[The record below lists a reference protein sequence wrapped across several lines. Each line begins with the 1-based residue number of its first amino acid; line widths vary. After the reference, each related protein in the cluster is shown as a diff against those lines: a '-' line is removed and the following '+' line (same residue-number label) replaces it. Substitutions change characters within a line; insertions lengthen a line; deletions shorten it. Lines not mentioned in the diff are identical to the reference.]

1 MYISFRNYLR
11 YKTIYPETFNGF
23 DEIEYVNVMD
33 KSPVPVLN
41 TYPVLSFSPL
51 IGHPIYFSK
60 MKFIYAA

>member
-11 YKTIYPETFNGF
+11 YKTIHPETFNGF

-33 KSPVPVLN
+33 KSPVL
-41 TYPVLSFSPL
+41 LSFSPL